1 MNTIS
6 KENQIRNDE
15 YRKNIFNMVNDIEN
29 TDYLWK
35 IYCYILPKYKRE
47 HAEDKKEGL

>member
-6 KENQIRNDE
+6 KENQIRNEE

-29 TDYLWK
+29 TKLFVEDILLHSAK
-35 IYCYILPKYKRE
+35 I
-47 HAEDKKEGL
+47 